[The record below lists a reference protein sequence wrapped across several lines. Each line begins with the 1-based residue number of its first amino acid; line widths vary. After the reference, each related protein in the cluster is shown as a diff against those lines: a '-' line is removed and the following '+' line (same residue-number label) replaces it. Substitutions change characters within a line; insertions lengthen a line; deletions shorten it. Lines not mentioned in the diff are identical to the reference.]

1 MTYTIDAIFNGK
13 VFEPSSQVNL
23 KPNTKVKITI
33 EKENQENVEFDRAYT
48 FLKTARNLSID
59 APAYFSE
66 NIDSYLYGETDDN
79 KLTDSHN

>member
-1 MTYTIDAIFNGK
+1 MTKIIDAIFNGK

-33 EKENQENVEFDRAYT
+33 EEENVEFDHEVALRDRTYT

-59 APAYFSE
+59 SPADFSE
-66 NIDSYLYGETDDN
+66 KIDSYLESKQYRRY
-79 KLTDSHN
+79 

>member
-33 EKENQENVEFDRAYT
+33 KEENQENGEFDRAYT
-48 FLKTARNLSID
+48 FLK
-59 APAYFSE
+59 
-66 NIDSYLYGETDDN
+66 
-79 KLTDSHN
+79 H